1 MIVSKIKAAVSGNVE
16 KVWKFV
22 TSVADYDSW
31 RSDLDRTEI
40 LSPRQFVEYTK
51 AGYATT
57 FTITYCSPFERWEF
71 DLENDKLKGHWT
83 GIFAQR
89 GEETEIEFTEIVTAK
104 KFFLKPMI
112 KIYFGSKKSI
122 GVRFSRRQFIKRS
135 SFFLK
140 DRLDF

>member
-16 KVWKFV
+16 KVWKFE

-40 LSPRQFVEYTK
+40 LSPRQVVEYTK

-71 DLENDKLKGHWT
+71 DLENDNLKGHWT

-89 GEETEIEFTEIVTAK
+89 GDETEIEFTETVTAK

-112 KIYFGSKKSI
+112 KFYLKK
-122 GVRFSRRQFIKRS
+122 QQKKFIS
-135 SFFLK
+135 DLK
-140 DRLDF
+140 KALA

>member
-22 TSVADYDSW
+22 TSVADYESW

-40 LSPRQFVEYTK
+40 LSPRQFVKYTK

-71 DLENDKLKGHWT
+71 DLENDNLKGHWT

-89 GEETEIEFTEIVTAK
+89 GDETEIEFTETVTAK

-112 KIYFGSKKSI
+112 KFYLKK
-122 GVRFSRRQFIKRS
+122 QQKKFIS
-135 SFFLK
+135 DLK
-140 DRLDF
+140 KALA

>member
-1 MIVSKIKAAVSGNVE
+1 MIVSKIKAVVSGNVE

-57 FTITYCSPFERWEF
+57 CTITYCSPFERWEF
-71 DLENDKLKGHWT
+71 DLENDNLKGHWT
-83 GIFAQR
+83 GILR
-89 GEETEIEFTEIVTAK
+89 KGAK
-104 KFFLKPMI
+104 KRK
-112 KIYFGSKKSI
+112 
-122 GVRFSRRQFIKRS
+122 
-135 SFFLK
+135 
-140 DRLDF
+140 

>member
-1 MIVSKIKAAVSGNVE
+1 MIVSKIKAVVSGNVE

-51 AGYATT
+51 AGYTTT
-57 FTITYCSPFERWEF
+57 FTITHCSPFERWEF
-71 DLENDKLKGHWT
+71 DLENDNLKGHWT

-89 GEETEIEFTEIVTAK
+89 GDETEIEFTETVTAK

-112 KIYFGSKKSI
+112 KFYLKK
-122 GVRFSRRQFIKRS
+122 QQKKFIS
-135 SFFLK
+135 DLK
-140 DRLDF
+140 KALA

>member
-71 DLENDKLKGHWT
+71 DLENDNLKGHWT

-89 GEETEIEFTEIVTAK
+89 GDETEIEFTETVTAK

-112 KIYFGSKKSI
+112 KFYLKK
-122 GVRFSRRQFIKRS
+122 QQKKFISEKKKA
-135 SFFLK
+135 LA
-140 DRLDF
+140 